1 MKKFLVMACIAAAS
15 MIALPAVAQTTT
27 GSKTQTECCKKG
39 KADCKKE
46 CNCTDCKCKDCK
58 ATATDISTFI
68 FGLHNSMR
76 RAQAGALPMGAPR
89 AFLLFQALHTGRTYL
104 KNRAQSW

>member
-58 ATATDISTFI
+58 ATAPCCDSKAKYNDKADCCKQTKCDK
-68 FGLHNSMR
+68 
-76 RAQAGALPMGAPR
+76 AKAPCCEK
-89 AFLLFQALHTGRTYL
+89 
-104 KNRAQSW
+104 KNVKK

>member
-58 ATATDISTFI
+58 ATAPCCDSKATTRPIAANKPNAI
-68 FGLHNSMR
+68 RLRLLAAKR
-76 RAQAGALPMGAPR
+76 RM
-89 AFLLFQALHTGRTYL
+89 
-104 KNRAQSW
+104 

>member
-46 CNCTDCKCKDCK
+46 CNCTDCKCKQAKCDK
-58 ATATDISTFI
+58 AK
-68 FGLHNSMR
+68 
-76 RAQAGALPMGAPR
+76 APCCEK
-89 AFLLFQALHTGRTYL
+89 
-104 KNRAQSW
+104 KNVKK

>member
-58 ATATDISTFI
+58 ATAPCCDSKAKCTTRLIAANKPNAI
-68 FGLHNSMR
+68 RLRLLAAKR
-76 RAQAGALPMGAPR
+76 RM
-89 AFLLFQALHTGRTYL
+89 
-104 KNRAQSW
+104 